1 MVCNMNEECF
11 HPDLPEGSRVRA
23 RKLMSSEF
31 VITTGIE
38 LESLS
43 SESAVVSM
51 PLKGRR
57 NSIETGHG
65 GAIFTLADEA
75 FALSS
80 NLESD
85 VWVALSCN
93 ISYHRPALGD
103 RIKATSRKIN
113 STRNHAL
120 YEVLIHD
127 NDRHVATFQGL
138 AVRLDPDKMK

>member
-1 MVCNMNEECF
+1 MACNMNEECF
-11 HPDLPEGSRVRA
+11 HPDLPEISRKRA

-31 VITTGIE
+31 VVTTGIE

-43 SESAVVSM
+43 PESAVVSM

-80 NLESD
+80 NLGND

-103 RIKATSRKIN
+103 RITATSRQIN

-138 AVRLDPDKMK
+138 AVRLDPDRKR